1 MSKISKEQYTAA
13 YTIGCQVYNK
23 VIALQHGAKI
33 LNEEY
38 GLNENSAKD
47 YINNLKHML
56 NGEVFKRTLSAG
68 SFEYYLIKIR
78 EDFGIELFRKAILS
92 VGMHIDYYEDT
103 NKPQK
108 LKKHVLL
115 LRILRNHSV
124 EKIEKKTIQS
134 EYFIRNPDVVAEVL
148 IRANGKCER
157 CDSNAPF
164 LRRRDNTPY
173 LEVHHKTPLAEGG
186 EDTVENTTALCP
198 NCHRYLHYGN
208 IL

>member
-1 MSKISKEQYTAA
+1 M
-13 YTIGCQVYNK
+13 
-23 VIALQHGAKI
+23 
-33 LNEEY
+33 
-38 GLNENSAKD
+38 
-47 YINNLKHML
+47 
-56 NGEVFKRTLSAG
+56 
-68 SFEYYLIKIR
+68 
-78 EDFGIELFRKAILS
+78 
-92 VGMHIDYYEDT
+92 
-103 NKPQK
+103 
-108 LKKHVLL
+108 
-115 LRILRNHSV
+115 

-208 IL
+208 TL